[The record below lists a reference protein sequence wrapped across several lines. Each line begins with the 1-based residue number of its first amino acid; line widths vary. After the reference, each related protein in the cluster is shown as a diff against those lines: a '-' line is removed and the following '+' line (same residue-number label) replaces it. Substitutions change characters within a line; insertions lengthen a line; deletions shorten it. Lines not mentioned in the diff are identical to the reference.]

1 MKIFKNKKILS
12 VFNDAGAANIG
23 LSYLKHNRIKSQFY
37 CIGPSLKILRNIFP
51 KAKNSKN
58 LINEIKKSDVVIT
71 GSSSKNNIEFITRSY
86 CKKKKIFSLTFL
98 DHWVNYKNRFKKNN
112 YEVLPDL
119 LITSDVFSYLKAR
132 EVFKKILVKKYPN
145 YYLNDLIK
153 KIKGMKQGQK
163 LLYSLEPFDNKIE
176 FTALNNFFGILRKH
190 KVFNKEIILRLH
202 PSEKKNKYNIFIKRL
217 KDFKVKIDEKSSM
230 QKLIASAKYVFGL
243 ESNALVISLRAKKKV
258 FTLLPLYNRK
268 FRLPFKKIKN
278 INKLKNF

>member
-1 MKIFKNKKILS
+1 
-12 VFNDAGAANIG
+12 
-23 LSYLKHNRIKSQFY
+23 
-37 CIGPSLKILRNIFP
+37 
-51 KAKNSKN
+51 
-58 LINEIKKSDVVIT
+58 
-71 GSSSKNNIEFITRSY
+71 
-86 CKKKKIFSLTFL
+86 
-98 DHWVNYKNRFKKNN
+98 
-112 YEVLPDL
+112 
-119 LITSDVFSYLKAR
+119 VFSYLKAR

-163 LLYSLEPFDNKIE
+163 LLYFLEPFDNKIE